1 MIVETP
7 LCQCSWNADAMVY
20 KLQYYPNDDDV
31 IYLFE
36 FIGNCTFVEFIF
48 IRLRAIF
55 SGISLHGAAIRSGE

>member
-7 LCQCSWNADAMVY
+7 LCQCSCNVDAMVY

-48 IRLRAIF
+48 IRLQAIF
-55 SGISLHGAAIRSGE
+55 SGISLHEAATRSGE